1 MDRAQWRDRAAL
13 SALLLIAMSST
24 AVTPAALSAGL
35 RPPAAASV
43 DCRTVPPAAAAR
55 GALASQNTRS
65 ASVRVQA
72 QVARR
77 GELTG
82 RVLTA
87 QGSAG
92 APHSIALPVESFVG
106 PTVGDLIVY
115 TRHSAA
121 TGSEVRALNLAN
133 GCDIRLATPTEIVR
147 SAVMDAT
154 ATSVYVHSVKRGS
167 RADAGVV
174 RYDLVTGRPDTLL
187 PPLSAPEGFGPIF
200 GTDLRWDVG
209 DDTLAVQ
216 SCGFRR
222 CLTRLVDIGTGEV
235 TTFDQLGQGAFIA
248 LTSEHL
254 LTFADCPGMPCAVL
268 STNLAS
274 GSVSVVAEDAYSAA
288 VGTTGAAGTILVI
301 NTAAGQME
309 LVQ

>member
-1 MDRAQWRDRAAL
+1 MDRARWRDRASL
-13 SALLLIAMSST
+13 SALLLIAMLST

-35 RPPAAASV
+35 RPPAAAAV
-43 DCRTVPPAAAAR
+43 DCQTVTPAAAAR
-55 GALASQNTRS
+55 GALAAQNART

-82 RVLTA
+82 RILTA
-87 QGSAG
+87 QSTAG
-92 APHSIALPVESFVG
+92 TPLSIALPVESSVG

-115 TRHSAA
+115 TRHSAV
-121 TGSEVRALNLAN
+121 TGSEVRALNLAS
-133 GCDIRLATPTEIVR
+133 GCDVRLATPTEIVR

-154 ATSVYVHSVKRGS
+154 ASSVYVHSVKHGS

-174 RYDLVTGRPDTLL
+174 RYELVAGTWDTVL
-187 PPLSAPEGFGPIF
+187 PPLTAQEGFGPIF

-209 DDTLAVQ
+209 GGVLAVQ

-222 CLTRLVDIGTGEV
+222 CLTRSLDIGTGEV
-235 TTFDQLGQGAFIA
+235 TTFDRAGQGAFIA
-248 LTSEHL
+248 LTREHL
-254 LTFADCPGMPCAVL
+254 LTFADCPGLPCAVL
-268 STNLAS
+268 STNVAN
-274 GSVSVVAEDAYSAA
+274 GSVSVVAEDAYSAFVKA
-288 VGTTGAAGTILVI
+288 TGAAGTVLVI
-301 NTAAGQME
+301 ETAAGQME